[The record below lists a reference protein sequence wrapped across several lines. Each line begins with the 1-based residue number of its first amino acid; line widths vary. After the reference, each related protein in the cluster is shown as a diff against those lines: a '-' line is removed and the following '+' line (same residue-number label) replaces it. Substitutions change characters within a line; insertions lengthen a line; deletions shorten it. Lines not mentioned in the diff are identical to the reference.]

1 MMNQYYGFTARG
13 GRDGHDR
20 TSDRGFD
27 RSPYRRS
34 MGRSGMPDRG
44 MYPYGIPGSPR
55 QEGGCGCGMMQNSPR
70 PFGRGN
76 GEESRRQN
84 RTAPAMTQ
92 NGCGCGNHNHHDHD
106 HNCNCNGNGNINVNL
121 NGNGHH
127 SHDHGNGCGHSC
139 PSNHHTAC
147 STLMDQIRAVDFA
160 LYETVLYL
168 DVYPHSC
175 DALETYH
182 KLKAQSKALHEEY
195 ETACGPLTAFG
206 NRSTASWDWM
216 SNPCPWEYDA
226 D

>member
-13 GRDGHDR
+13 GRGGHDR
-20 TSDRGFD
+20 APERDFE
-27 RSPYRRS
+27 RSPYRRTP
-34 MGRSGMPDRG
+34 GRNGLPDRG
-44 MYPYGIPGSPR
+44 MYPYGVPSSPHPS
-55 QEGGCGCGMMQNSPR
+55 GGCGCGMTQNSPR

-76 GEESRRQN
+76 GENGRHQN
-84 RTAPAMTQ
+84 QTVPAMSQ
-92 NGCGCGNHNHHDHD
+92 GGCGCGNHHPN
-106 HNCNCNGNGNINVNL
+106 
-121 NGNGHH
+121 
-127 SHDHGNGCGHSC
+127 HDHGNGCGQNR
-139 PSNHHTAC
+139 PSHDQAAC
-147 STLMDQIRAVDFA
+147 RTLMDQIRAVDFA

-195 ETACGPLTAFG
+195 ESACGPLTAFG

-216 SNPCPWEYDA
+216 SKPCPWEYDA

>member
-13 GRDGHDR
+13 GRGSHDH
-20 TSDRGFD
+20 TPERGFD

-34 MGRSGMPDRG
+34 TGRNGMPDRG
-44 MYPYGIPGSPR
+44 MYPYGIPNSPG
-55 QEGGCGCGMMQNSPR
+55 QGGGCGCGMMQNSPR

-76 GEESRRQN
+76 GEIGRHQN
-84 RTAPAMTQ
+84 QTVPAMGQ
-92 NGCGCGNHNHHDHD
+92 GGCGCGNHNHDHEHNHDH
-106 HNCNCNGNGNINVNL
+106 HH
-121 NGNGHH
+121 GHE
-127 SHDHGNGCGHSC
+127 HGNGCCHNR
-139 PSNHHTAC
+139 PSHCGDHNTAC
-147 STLMDQIRAVDFA
+147 HTLMDQIRAVDFA

-195 ETACGPLTAFG
+195 ESACGPLTAFG

-216 SNPCPWEYDA
+216 SKPCPWEYDA

>member
-1 MMNQYYGFTARG
+1 MNQYYGFTARG
-13 GRDGHDR
+13 GRDSHGR

-34 MGRSGMPDRG
+34 SGRNGMPDRG
-44 MYPYGIPGSPR
+44 MHPYGIPGSP
-55 QEGGCGCGMMQNSPR
+55 QSASGCGCGMMQNSPR

-76 GEESRRQN
+76 DDASRHQN
-84 RTAPAMTQ
+84 RTAPAMNQ
-92 NGCGCGNHNHHDHD
+92 NGCGCGNHNHNHDHD
-106 HNCNCNGNGNINVNL
+106 RNRTGNDHHAYDQA
-121 NGNGHH
+121 NGH
-127 SHDHGNGCGHSC
+127 NHSC
-139 PSNHHTAC
+139 PSDHHTAC
-147 STLMDQIRAVDFA
+147 RTLMDQIRAVDFA

-195 ETACGPLTAFG
+195 ESACGPLTAFS
-206 NRSTASWDWM
+206 NRSTVSWDWM